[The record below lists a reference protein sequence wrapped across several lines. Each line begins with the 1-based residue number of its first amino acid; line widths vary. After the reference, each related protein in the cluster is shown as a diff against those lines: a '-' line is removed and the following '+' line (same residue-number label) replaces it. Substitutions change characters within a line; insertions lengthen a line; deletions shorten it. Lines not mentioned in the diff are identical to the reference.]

1 MAEFAEDVSDV
12 SGVNSPVSELSA
24 EPLQTSSG
32 YESSPPLPSAQRLTR
47 EIPEYRRDARHY
59 SDYRSAPAARQ
70 HGANRSGWAATEIA
84 ARPCGMFV

>member
-1 MAEFAEDVSDV
+1 MAEFTEDVSDL

-47 EIPEYRRDARHY
+47 ELPEYRQETRHY
-59 SDYRSAPAARQ
+59 SDYRPAPAPVSTHHSPAR
-70 HGANRSGWAATEIA
+70 
-84 ARPCGMFV
+84 